1 MDDWSVT
8 NGSLQVKNE
17 VMSPDR
23 LELILRL
30 RLVSSLLFFRE
41 QEGRQDF

>member
-1 MDDWSVT
+1 MDEWSVM

-30 RLVSSLLFFRE
+30 RLVSSLLFL
-41 QEGRQDF
+41 